1 MVFFFFF
8 LSFLL
13 SALEDF
19 PILKWSDENGS
30 LLTRKVDIMTPFILD
45 LVAVGPTHLLWIVL
59 VEPQLS
65 AWDDDVNRAEVEMDD
80 R

>member
-1 MVFFFFF
+1 M
-8 LSFLL
+8 
-13 SALEDF
+13 EDF

>member
-1 MVFFFFF
+1 MY
-8 LSFLL
+8 
-13 SALEDF
+13 
-19 PILKWSDENGS
+19 IH
-30 LLTRKVDIMTPFILD
+30 RD

>member
-1 MVFFFFF
+1 MDGFFFFF

-30 LLTRKVDIMTPFILD
+30 LL
-45 LVAVGPTHLLWIVL
+45 WIVL